1 MRLRNDYLTINYPV
15 GNLVRIIPN
24 LREQEEIN
32 LRRGN
37 GRLSAGL
44 GGDSMLNLQN
54 SLARITRILNNNRYE
69 IDRDIRNVYS
79 ADMFTTSY
87 TFDEDES
94 DVTTE
99 DRPFLS
105 DLIYDGMYLF
115 SNRNDEAG
123 ARQELFKVQITPR
136 STRENTIEGIYIR
149 YNDKFSRAVDES
161 QLMSQWVTNDITW
174 MRYGRQFRY
183 ASLIRMFDGKQFV
196 GTDLYI
202 PNNEVLMERFGVT
215 NRITETETK
224 KLEGHLDLPNIFEG
238 YKYPVVQ
245 VAFTENG
252 YYGVH
257 KEYGF
262 KISNKI
268 LVTYDGKSKITKK
281 IDNILGESNVIKNE
295 KLLKDLIL
303 KWGKATVKS
312 YGKSVELF
320 GHKTRKKAMFE
331 ATDDKGK
338 QKVFKITSV
347 KFNYDKEGNFHHVIE
362 LNDGT
367 LNLKFLLDDINLV
380 LPTINDYV
388 APKDRTIKAND
399 ECKLVNNKITPVQ
412 KGSTVKVLKMFN
424 RHQVHNP
431 RLGVYDKN
439 TVALV
444 LDKTSNKQFEC
455 KIKQL
460 KKI

>member
-1 MRLRNDYLTINYPV
+1 MRLRNNYLDITYPV

-32 LRRGN
+32 IRHGGN
-37 GRLSAGL
+37 RMSVGI
-44 GGDSMLNLQN
+44 GGNSMLNLQN
-54 SLARITRILNNNRYE
+54 SLVRIRRVIGGDRYE
-69 IDRDIRNVYS
+69 IEQDTINVYS
-79 ADMFTTSY
+79 ADMFTGSY
-87 TFDEDES
+87 LQDDDQS
-94 DVTTE
+94 DVNTGDT
-99 DRPFLS
+99 PFLS
-105 DLIYDGMYLF
+105 DLIYNGMYLF
-115 SNRNDEAG
+115 SRNNDASG
-123 ARQELFKVQITPR
+123 IRQELFKVQITPR
-136 STRENTIEGIYIR
+136 SVREGSVDGIYIR
-149 YNDKFSRAVDES
+149 LSDKHQRSIDEG
-161 QLMSQWVTNDITW
+161 LEMGQWVNNEVTW
-174 MRYGRQFRY
+174 MRYGRNFRY
-183 ASLIRMFDGKQFV
+183 SSSLRMVGDRQFV
-196 GTDLYI
+196 TSDLYI

-252 YYGVH
+252 YYGIH

-281 IDNILGESNVIKNE
+281 IDNILGETTVIKNE

>member
-1 MRLRNDYLTINYPV
+1 MRLRDDRNQLYAV
-15 GNLVRIIPN
+15 GNLVRILSN
-24 LREQEEIN
+24 LREQEQIN
-32 LRRGN
+32 VAN
-37 GRLSAGL
+37 GHGSMRAGI
-44 GGDSMLNLQN
+44 GGPSMLNLQG
-54 SLARITRILNNNRYE
+54 SLARITIVHDNSTYT
-69 IDRDIRNVYS
+69 IDQDTRNVYS
-79 ADMFTTSY
+79 ADMFTSSY
-87 TFDEDES
+87 TFDEILS
-94 DVTTE
+94 DQDAPV
-99 DRPFLS
+99 LS
-105 DLIYDGMYLF
+105 DLIYQGMYLF
-115 SNRNDEAG
+115 SRNNDESG
-123 ARQELFKVQITPR
+123 IRQELFKVQITPR
-136 STRENTIEGIYIR
+136 SVREGSVDGIYIR
-149 YNDKFSRAVDES
+149 LSDKHQRAIDDGLEIG
-161 QLMSQWVTNDITW
+161 QWVNNELTW
-174 MRYGRQFRY
+174 MLYGHNFRYSSSLRMVGDRQFVT
-183 ASLIRMFDGKQFV
+183 A
-196 GTDLYI
+196 DLYI
-202 PNNEVLMERFGVT
+202 PNNDILMERFGVT

-245 VAFTENG
+245 VVFTENG
-252 YYGVH
+252 SYGIH

-281 IDNILGESNVIKNE
+281 IDNILGETTVIKNE
-295 KLLKDLIL
+295 KLLKEIIL

-312 YGKSVELF
+312 YEKSVELF

-331 ATDDKGK
+331 AIDDKGK
-338 QKVFKITSV
+338 QKVFKINSI
-347 KFNYDKEGNFHHVIE
+347 KFNYDKEGTFHHVIE

>member
-1 MRLRNDYLTINYPV
+1 MRLRNNYLTITYAV

-24 LREQEEIN
+24 LREQQDIN
-32 LRRGN
+32 IRRGN
-37 GRLSAGL
+37 GPLEAGL
-44 GGDSMLNLQN
+44 GGDAMLNIQN
-54 SLARITRILNNNRYE
+54 SLARITRVVSNNRYE
-69 IDRDIRNVYS
+69 IDQDSRNVYS
-79 ADMFTTSY
+79 GDMFTTSY

-94 DVTTE
+94 DV
-99 DRPFLS
+99 DPGNGPFLS
-105 DLIYDGMYLF
+105 DLIYQGMYLF
-115 SNRNDEAG
+115 SRNNDESG
-123 ARQELFKVQITPR
+123 IRQELFRVQITPR
-136 STRENTIEGIYIR
+136 SVREGSVDGIYIR
-149 YNDKFSRAVDES
+149 LSDKHQRSVDDG
-161 QLMSQWVTNDITW
+161 LIMDQWVNNELTW
-174 MRYGRQFRY
+174 MRYGRNFRY
-183 ASLIRMFDGKQFV
+183 SSSLRMLGDRQFV
-196 GTDLYI
+196 TADLYI
-202 PNNEVLMERFGVT
+202 PNNDILMERFGVT

-245 VAFTENG
+245 VAFTDFG
-252 YYGVH
+252 SYGIH

-281 IDNILGESNVIKNE
+281 IDNILGETTIVKNE

-303 KWGKATVKS
+303 KWSKATVKS
-312 YGKSVELF
+312 YDKSVELF

-338 QKVFKITSV
+338 QKVFKITSI
-347 KFNYDKEGNFHHVIE
+347 KFNYDKEGTFHHVIE

-367 LNLKFLLDDINLV
+367 LNLKFLLNDINLV